1 MIKGPFNIEEN
12 KRKILSDLSK
22 IERPGM
28 INVIGYLENSDYF
41 TAPASSKFHNNCE
54 GGLAAHGLNLKA
66 LLTEKN
72 ERFNLGL
79 SEASIC
85 IAAYL
90 HDVCKVNV
98 YKSTTKNVLV
108 GKKPG
113 PYGKMINDWRTQS
126 GYEFQENLPLGHGE
140 KSLTILQ
147 YKGLHLEAVEM
158 FMIRWHM
165 GAFDL
170 SPSQMRTFGEA
181 QKFIPAVTAMCT
193 ADMEATAYL
202 EKIYEGDL
210 FD

>member
-28 INVIGYLENSDYF
+28 TNVIGYLENSDYF

-54 GGLAAHGLNLKA
+54 GGLAAHGLNLKT

-90 HDVCKVNV
+90 HDICKVNV

-126 GYEFQENLPLGHGE
+126 SYEFQENLPLGHGE

-147 YKGLHLEAVEM
+147 YKGLHLEAAEM

-202 EKIYEGDL
+202 ENIYEGDL

>member
-66 LLTEKN
+66 LLIEKN